1 MKKYEWLVKRYLRSV
16 DSLKLWAENPR
27 LNPDGKYLNLL
38 DYVEELLSDN
48 SEKESFVK
56 LLMSISE
63 KGFIPSDPI
72 VVWRNEDDTHCY
84 VAEGNR
90 RVLALKILRNPK
102 KAPKSI
108 RPLVKQL
115 SSNTNLDDIQKIFV
129 CIAPSFDDTIWY
141 INERHNPSALQK
153 PWSRIQHQRW
163 IFELYQKYNGDIDS
177 ILAETS
183 AERATVE
190 ADIRILKLIDLIKQP
205 QIKNILS
212 EEEYEKAVSHRFPIT
227 ILERFFN
234 YSDVKKAWFITF
246 DGTNVIIKAEE
257 NSFFKAY
264 AELIRRIITGDRSIK
279 VNTRMKA
286 TDALKIIGSLPTV
299 IESEDNLL
307 ALQSGAV
314 IAKNS
319 ERKIETN
326 STKVPHNSVLKR
338 DVNRPK
344 LILDIYTLES
354 TDKRLVDLFN
364 ELKKLSV
371 SIYPTCICACM
382 RVFLDISVRLYIEE
396 KGWVKEIAKCI
407 NNSFQDATL
416 HKRLAY
422 IKDKLPKCE
431 EKTIIERLLNS
442 SNEYSLDVL
451 NGYVHSS
458 KTHYEL
464 KQFVNGFWDF
474 MFPLF
479 RMMLDIRESSSSI
492 EENTNPNL

>member
-1 MKKYEWLVKRYLRSV
+1 MKKYEWLVKRHLRSV

-56 LLMSISE
+56 LLESISK

-72 VVWRNEDDTHCY
+72 VVWRNEDNSHCY
-84 VAEGNR
+84 VVEGNR
-90 RVLALKILRNPK
+90 RVLALKLLRNPQ

-115 SSNTNLDDIQKIFV
+115 SSKTNLDDIQKINV

-141 INERHNPSALQK
+141 INERHTPSALQK

-183 AERATVE
+183 ADRVTIE
-190 ADIRILKLIDLIKQP
+190 ADIRILRLIGLIKQP
-205 QIKNILS
+205 QIKNLLS

-234 YSDVKKAWFITF
+234 YSKVREAWFITF
-246 DGTNVIIKAEE
+246 DGTNVVIKAEE
-257 NSFFKAY
+257 TSFFNAY
-264 AELIRRIITGDRSIK
+264 AELIRRIITGDGKVK
-279 VNTRMKA
+279 VNTRM
-286 TDALKIIGSLPTV
+286 TSSNVEEIINSLPTV
-299 IESEDNLL
+299 IKSEDNLL
-307 ALQSGAV
+307 PLQSGAI

-326 STKVPHNSVLKR
+326 STKVSQNSVLKR

-344 LILDIYTLES
+344 LILGIYTLES
-354 TDKRLVDLFN
+354 ADKRLVDLFN

-371 SIYPTCICACM
+371 SYYPTCVCACM

-396 KGWVKEIAKCI
+396 KGWEMEITKNRQNC
-407 NNSFQDATL
+407 FQEVTL
-416 HKRLAY
+416 HKRLAF
-422 IKDKLPKCE
+422 IKDKLSKCE
-431 EKTIIERLLNS
+431 EKTIIERLLNPK
-442 SNEYSLDVL
+442 NEFSLDVL

-458 KTHYEL
+458 DTHYEL
-464 KQFVNGFWDF
+464 RQFMNGFWDF

-479 RMMLDIRESSSSI
+479 RMMLDIRESSTSI
-492 EENTNPNL
+492 EKNTNPNL

>member
-56 LLMSISE
+56 LLTSISE

-102 KAPKSI
+102 KAPKRI

-190 ADIRILKLIDLIKQP
+190 ADIRIFKLIDLIKQP

-234 YSDVKKAWFITF
+234 YSKVKEAWFITF
-246 DGTNVIIKAEE
+246 DGTNVVIKAEE

-264 AELIRRIITGDRSIK
+264 AELIRRIITGDGGIK
-279 VNTRMKA
+279 VNTRM
-286 TDALKIIGSLPTV
+286 TVTEVPKIIASLPTV

-326 STKVPHNSVLKR
+326 SSKVPHISVLKR

-371 SIYPTCICACM
+371 TKYPTCICACM

-396 KGWVKEIAKCI
+396 KGWENEIAKCI

>member
-1 MKKYEWLVKRYLRSV
+1 MKYNWLIKRHLRSV

-27 LNPDGKYLNLL
+27 LNPDCNYINLL

-56 LLMSISE
+56 LLVSISK

-72 VVWRNEDDTHCY
+72 VVWRNEDNSHCY
-84 VAEGNR
+84 VAEENR
-90 RVLALKILRNPK
+90 RVLALKLLRNPN

-115 SSNTNLDDIQKIFV
+115 SSNINLDGIQKIYV

-163 IFELYQKYNGDIDS
+163 IFQLYQKYNGNIDS
-177 ILAETS
+177 ILSETS
-183 AERATVE
+183 ADRASVE
-190 ADIRILKLIDLIKQP
+190 ADIRTLKLVELIKHL
-205 QIKNILS
+205 QIRNILS
-212 EEEYEKAVSHRFPIT
+212 EEEYAKAVSHRFPIT

-246 DGTNVIIKAEE
+246 DGTNVVIKAEE

-264 AELIRRIITGDRSIK
+264 AELIRRIITGDGDIK
-279 VNTRMKA
+279 VNTRMTVTEA
-286 TDALKIIGSLPTV
+286 RDIIPSLPTV

-307 ALQSGAV
+307 SLQPGSV

-326 STKVPHNSVLKR
+326 STKAPENSILKK
-338 DVNRPK
+338 DVNRKK

-354 TDKRLVDLFN
+354 TEKRLVDLFK

-371 SIYPTCICACM
+371 SNYPTCICACM
-382 RVFLDISVRLYIEE
+382 RVFLDISVRLYIDE
-396 KGWVKEIAKCI
+396 KGWEKEIAKFNK
-407 NNSFQDATL
+407 NNFQEVTL
-416 HKRLAY
+416 HKRLAF

-431 EKTIIERLLNS
+431 EKTIIDRLFNPG
-442 SNEYSLDVL
+442 NEYSLDVL

-458 KTHYEL
+458 NTHYES

-479 RMMLDIRESSSSI
+479 RMMLDIRESSSGI
-492 EENTNPNL
+492 EDNVNPNF